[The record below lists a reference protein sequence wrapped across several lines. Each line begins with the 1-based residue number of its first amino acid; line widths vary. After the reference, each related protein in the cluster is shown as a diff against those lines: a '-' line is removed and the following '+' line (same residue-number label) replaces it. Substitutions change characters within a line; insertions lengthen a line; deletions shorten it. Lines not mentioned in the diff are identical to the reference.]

1 MVNYRTINDLN
12 ALILNNL
19 HKIPQNIDLVVGIP
33 RSGLLVA
40 NLIAL
45 YLNKR
50 VSTLELFQNDI
61 ILSNNTKRPFDS
73 NEIKNVLVVDDTC
86 NSGNTIM
93 SIKNRISR
101 KDVNYIYLAAYTTNG
116 GRRFLDIYFE
126 ILEWPRIFQWNIMNS
141 WLNNNSVYDLDGV
154 LCENPKVDDDGQLYI
169 NEITNAKPKFITKYN
184 ISIICTCRLEKY
196 RNITENWLKQ
206 HNINYNK
213 LIMMQY
219 NTKVERVIE
228 NRHGQFKGEIFQNSS
243 SDIFFESDYGQAN
256 IIKSMNPDKQVF
268 CVDRMIFV

>member
-101 KDVNYIYLAAYTTNG
+101 KDVNYIYLAAYTTNS

-184 ISIICTCRLEKY
+184 INIICTCRLEKY
-196 RNITENWLKQ
+196 RNITENWLKR
-206 HNINYNK
+206 HNINYNQ

-256 IIKSMNPDKQVF
+256 IIKSLNPDEQVF